1 MLLRIGNV
9 ALVVTF
15 NDACGAING
24 TMPRLERI
32 EGPLSEIQA
41 REVMVDF
48 AFVNL
53 HIKERPKF
61 YTECIMEKEKVTE
74 KAIMPDQFELGE
86 LNYSVRGRLM
96 RHCGRSERA
105 PLRSKRRST
114 ADTLRF
120 YSTRMASS
128 SRRAWVGC
136 RITASILIND
146 SAQVFRTSR
155 VPGSWVLRPS
165 RRLRHRMDR
174 RKAWRTNDLK
184 PPNATEGGIKPDD
197 FPDRRLIELSG
208 PCHDGG
214 WPRHHHG

>member
-1 MLLRIGNV
+1 MKRTFSVHSGRLHGTEDQFDYRDLYDAQTMLLRIGNV

-96 RHCGRSERA
+96 RHALGPHAETMRA
-105 PLRSKRRST
+105 
-114 ADTLRF
+114 
-120 YSTRMASS
+120 
-128 SRRAWVGC
+128 VGK
-136 RITASILIND
+136 
-146 SAQVFRTSR
+146 SAVEVQ
-155 VPGSWVLRPS
+155 
-165 RRLRHRMDR
+165 
-174 RKAWRTNDLK
+174 A
-184 PPNATEGGIKPDD
+184 AI
-197 FPDRRLIELSG
+197 
-208 PCHDGG
+208 DGG
-214 WPRHHHG
+214 HFTVLFDENGKFIKESMGRLSDNGLDTYQ